1 MATGRVRRRD
11 RHSSDRRS
19 RQPAHLIRLGLGA
32 CLLLLSACAPAT
44 STVGTPPPGSTPLLP
59 ATAPPATPTPTPTSS
74 PVALPSYQAG
84 VNLLFYANSGY
95 PTGLSKLLTEL
106 RHDGVNSI
114 AITFPFYQA
123 SLTADSVASGTGTPP
138 DKQLEGLIN
147 TLEGDG
153 FSVMLR
159 PLLDETDLAPQWR
172 GAIEPK
178 SPTAWFASYTTLISH
193 YAQLATTTHVQ
204 ALDIGTE
211 LYSLEPFTSDWASLI
226 SAVRALYPGALTYSV
241 NGNSEAGG
249 TLYDG
254 FWKGLDFVSVD
265 AYWDLGVPDSTGVDG
280 LAQAWQ
286 PFLTNMTTAA
296 AGQRV
301 VLSEVGVVPQEG
313 EQDHPWES
321 LLSGPTDAA
330 FQQTYYQAACQA
342 AAEAGVGGI
351 YWWEVNLGT
360 PGPYDPLGTPAEQ
373 AMADCFT
380 VGG

>member
-1 MATGRVRRRD
+1 M
-11 RHSSDRRS
+11 
-19 RQPAHLIRLGLGA
+19 
-32 CLLLLSACAPAT
+32 
-44 STVGTPPPGSTPLLP
+44 
-59 ATAPPATPTPTPTSS
+59 
-74 PVALPSYQAG
+74 
-84 VNLLFYANSGY
+84 
-95 PTGLSKLLTEL
+95 LTKL

-114 AITFPFYQA
+114 GVTFPFYQA
-123 SLTADSVASGTGTPP
+123 SPAADSVASGAGTPP
-138 DKQLEGLIN
+138 DTQLEGLIH

-159 PLLDETDLAPQWR
+159 PLMDETDLAPQWR
-172 GAIEPK
+172 GSIEPT
-178 SPTAWFASYTTLISH
+178 SPTAWFASYTALISR

>member
-1 MATGRVRRRD
+1 
-11 RHSSDRRS
+11 
-19 RQPAHLIRLGLGA
+19 
-32 CLLLLSACAPAT
+32 
-44 STVGTPPPGSTPLLP
+44 
-59 ATAPPATPTPTPTSS
+59 
-74 PVALPSYQAG
+74 
-84 VNLLFYANSGY
+84 
-95 PTGLSKLLTEL
+95 
-106 RHDGVNSI
+106 
-114 AITFPFYQA
+114 
-123 SLTADSVASGTGTPP
+123 
-138 DKQLEGLIN
+138 
-147 TLEGDG
+147 
-153 FSVMLR
+153 
-159 PLLDETDLAPQWR
+159 
-172 GAIEPK
+172 
-178 SPTAWFASYTTLISH
+178 
-193 YAQLATTTHVQ
+193 
-204 ALDIGTE
+204 
-211 LYSLEPFTSDWASLI
+211 
-226 SAVRALYPGALTYSV
+226 VRALYPGALTYSV